1 MSKHQ
6 PTILIVDDE
15 AWGRDGLEA
24 LLLNQGYTLAF
35 AATGQEALTQA
46 ATLIPDLILLDVMMP
61 EMDGFEV
68 CRRLRADSILAD
80 VPVVLV
86 TALDDRDSRL
96 QGIEAGADDFVTK
109 PFDRAE
115 LRTRVR
121 TITRLNRFRRMLAE
135 RTKFEWVVEQA
146 EDGYLLLDDS
156 GQIHYAN
163 HKGRLHLGLPL
174 LTDEPIT
181 ETFHQLVRKQYHA
194 EPETAWAIWPDH
206 TSQHSPRFLV
216 RPESDTSQPFW
227 LQVAT
232 LQLNLPT
239 NARGDTL
246 WVVHLRDVTAQMAQ
260 KTDKWHFQAMVSHKF
275 RTPLI
280 PLVTGLDLIRKY
292 ADKLS
297 PEEIMEVTE
306 RAYKG
311 IFRLQSEI
319 EDILQ
324 YVNTS
329 KSIPADKKLRLN
341 QLSELVSQL
350 GQTLELTQL
359 SLALAD
365 DLAASEATINLAN
378 QSAELVFKEL
388 LENARKFHPQQSPVI
403 HVAVSKARFGQS
415 ITVTVTVTD
424 NGLHLSSEQ
433 LTQVWTP
440 YYQGEKYFTGEAGGM
455 GLGLAMVAS
464 IVWNAG
470 GRCRMYN
477 RPDQPGIV
485 VELSLPLIEAA

>member
-1 MSKHQ
+1 MPKHQ

-35 AATGQEALTQA
+35 AANGQEALTQA
-46 ATLIPDLILLDVMMP
+46 AALIPDLILLDVMMP
-61 EMDGFEV
+61 ELDGFEV
-68 CRRLRADSILAD
+68 CRRLRADPILAD

-121 TITRLNRFRRMLAE
+121 TITRLNRFRRLLAE
-135 RTKFEWVVEQA
+135 RAKFEWVVEQA
-146 EDGYLLLDDS
+146 EDGYLLIDDS

-174 LTDEPIT
+174 LADEPVT
-181 ETFHQLVRKQYHA
+181 ESFHQLVRKQYHA
-194 EPETAWAIWPDH
+194 EPENAWAIWPDH
-206 TSQHSPRFLV
+206 ASQHSPRFLV
-216 RPESDTSQPFW
+216 RPESQSSQPFW

-232 LQLNLPT
+232 LQLDLPP
-239 NARGDTL
+239 NPHADNTL
-246 WVVHLRDVTAQMAQ
+246 WVVQLRDITAQMAQ
-260 KTDKWHFQAMVSHKF
+260 KTDKWQFQAMVSHKF

-280 PLVTGLDLIRKY
+280 PLITGLDLIRKY
-292 ADKLS
+292 ANKLS
-297 PEEIMEVTE
+297 TQEIMDVTE

-311 IFRLQSEI
+311 ISRLHSEI

-324 YVNTS
+324 YVNAS
-329 KSIPADKKLRLN
+329 KSTHIDKKLTLD
-341 QLSELVSQL
+341 QLEAVVMQL
-350 GQTLELTQL
+350 ARSLELTQV
-359 SLALAD
+359 SVAFGDEVPPGETPVNVAHH
-365 DLAASEATINLAN
+365 
-378 QSAELVFKEL
+378 SAELIFREL
-388 LENARKFHPQQSPVI
+388 LENAKKFHPQQTPAI
-403 HVAVSKARFGQS
+403 HLVVSRARFGES
-415 ITVTVTVTD
+415 IMVTVTD

-464 IVWNAG
+464 TVWNAG

-477 RPDQPGIV
+477 RLDQPGIV
-485 VELSLPLIEAA
+485 VELSLPLVQQA